1 MADLSEAGLTAR
13 VAFRAIILR
22 KQVERSP
29 PCTKSVSVL
38 VIVLALV
45 CAGLVVPLSP
55 DTASAHEDR
64 ERGFADLY
72 FGGTHLFKSDVPT
85 WEFNDTES
93 VVGGRVGFWLG
104 QHWGLTF
111 RAWYFQTDAKE
122 EGSLSGSDLS
132 FVGMA
137 LELLARW
144 PVSDRWALYGS
155 LGPAFAVTRLDRQID
170 PAVRNKEDARSVAV
184 GASGSVGVEYGIVKE
199 LRGFAEV
206 QSSLMYP
213 SFEFSDRTITPRLL
227 NVYGLVGV
235 RFAF

>member
-1 MADLSEAGLTAR
+1 MH
-13 VAFRAIILR
+13 
-22 KQVERSP
+22 QVR
-29 PCTKSVSVL
+29 
-38 VIVLALV
+38 IVLIVALISV
-45 CAGLVVPLSP
+45 GFASVVFSP
-55 DTASAHEDR
+55 HVGSAQDQGH
-64 ERGFADLY
+64 GFADLY

-85 WEFNDTES
+85 WEFNDTEP

-111 RAWYFQTDAKE
+111 RAWCFQTDAKE

-144 PVSDRWALYGS
+144 PLSDRWALYGS
-155 LGPAFAVTRLDRQID
+155 LGPAFAVTTLDRQID
-170 PAVRNKEDARSVAV
+170 PVRGKEDARSVAV
-184 GASGSVGVEYGIVKE
+184 GASTSVGVEYGIVKE

-213 SFEFSDRTITPRLL
+213 SFEFSDRTISPRLL
-227 NVYGLVGV
+227 NVYGLVGI